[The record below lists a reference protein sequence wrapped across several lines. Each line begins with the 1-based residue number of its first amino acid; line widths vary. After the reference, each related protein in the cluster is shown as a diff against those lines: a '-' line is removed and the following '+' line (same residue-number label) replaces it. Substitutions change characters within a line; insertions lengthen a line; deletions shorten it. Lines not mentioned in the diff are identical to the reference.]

1 MEEELLMTAAKPEV
15 DSPSGG
21 EAKPPVKQL
30 RQMPQ
35 PDALKLIPE
44 VLARRYKILPLR
56 IEGKN
61 ILVAMSDPSDILAIE
76 AVAQQSKKSVKPV
89 VAGAKEIREAIDFN
103 YKGFGEIEKQLS
115 SISVSGPGDKN
126 NEKAVFEAAVDTPL
140 VKALE
145 LIIDEAVKA
154 RSSDIHIEPQET
166 RLRVRY
172 RIDGT
177 LEDMM
182 SMPMDIHAALISRIK
197 ILSNLNIADHFRA
210 QDGQFT
216 VEVNGRGIDI
226 RVATAPTVHGEMAVL
241 RLLDK
246 SSALLGLAE
255 LGFLKESQ
263 ARFEALLKIPYGMIL
278 VSGPTG
284 AGKTTTLYAAINSLD
299 TQSRN
304 IITIEDPAEYRFEDI
319 NQIQVNKQAGITFA
333 SGLRS
338 ILRLDP
344 DVIMVGEV
352 RDAETS
358 GIAVQAALTGH
369 LMLSSI
375 HANDAVGV
383 LSRLNDLGVEPFL
396 IASSVIGI
404 IAQRM
409 VRKLCPDCQ
418 QMIEAPAIEQIA
430 YEKATGEKRRQF
442 VYGAGC
448 KSCTFTGYIG
458 RTGIFEILTVTDAI
472 RRSVVSGAEAYVIR
486 DLAIKEGMHTMMYDG
501 MMKVKLGMTT
511 PAEILRT
518 TYSIE

>member
-1 MEEELLMTAAKPEV
+1 MTAPKQEPDAPVEGAK
-15 DSPSGG
+15 
-21 EAKPPVKQL
+21 APPVKQL

-35 PDALKLIPE
+35 AEALKLIPE

-61 ILVAMSDPSDILAIE
+61 ILVAMSDPSDILAME

-89 VAGAKEIREAIDFN
+89 LASAKEIREAIDFN

-115 SISVSGPGDKN
+115 NISISGTSEKN
-126 NEKAVFEAAVDTPL
+126 NEKAVFDAAVDTPL

-172 RIDGT
+172 RIDGS

-216 VEVNGRGIDI
+216 VEVNGRNIDI

-246 SSALLGLAE
+246 SSATLGLAE
-255 LGFLKESQ
+255 LGFLGDSQ
-263 ARFEALLKIPYGMIL
+263 ARFEALLRIPYGMIL

-319 NQIQVNKQAGITFA
+319 NQIQVNNQAGITFA

-383 LSRLNDLGVEPFL
+383 LSRLSDLGVESFL

-404 IAQRM
+404 VAQRM
-409 VRKLCPDCQ
+409 VRRLCPDCQ
-418 QMIEAPAIEQIA
+418 QMIEVPVLEQIA
-430 YEKATGEKRRQF
+430 YEKATGENRKEF
-442 VYGAGC
+442 MYGAGC
-448 KSCTFTGYIG
+448 KSCTFTGYMG
-458 RTGIFEILTVTDAI
+458 RTGIFEILTMTDSI
-472 RRSVVSGAEAYVIR
+472 RRSVVNGAETAEIR
-486 DLAIKEGMHTMMYDG
+486 RLAIKEGMHTMMYDG
-501 MMKVKLGMTT
+501 MLKVKMGLTT

-518 TYSIE
+518 TYSID

>member
-1 MEEELLMTAAKPEV
+1 MENELMTGTK
-15 DSPSGG
+15 GG
-21 EAKPPVKQL
+21 AGAPAEEGKAPLVKQL
-30 RQMPQ
+30 RQLPQ
-35 PDALKLIPE
+35 ADALKLIPE

-56 IEGKN
+56 VEGRN
-61 ILVAMSDPSDILAIE
+61 ILVAMSDPSDILAME

-89 VAGAKEIREAIDFN
+89 LASAKEIREAIDFN

-115 SISVSGPGDKN
+115 SISISTEKPS
-126 NEKAVFEAAVDTPL
+126 EKAIFNAAVDTPL

-172 RIDGT
+172 RIDGS

-216 VEVNGRGIDI
+216 VEVNGRNIDI

-246 SSALLGLAE
+246 SSATLGLAE
-255 LGFLKESQ
+255 LGFLGESQ
-263 ARFEALLKIPYGMIL
+263 SRFEALLRIPYGMIL

-304 IITIEDPAEYRFEDI
+304 VITIEDPAEYRFEDI
-319 NQIQVNKQAGITFA
+319 NQIQVNNQAGITFA

-404 IAQRM
+404 VAQRM
-409 VRKLCPDCQ
+409 VRRLCPDCQ
-418 QMIEAPAIEQIA
+418 QLIEAPVIEQIA
-430 YEKATGEKRRQF
+430 YEKATGEKRKEF
-442 VYGAGC
+442 MYGAGC
-448 KSCTFTGYIG
+448 KSCTFTGYMG
-458 RTGIFEILTVTDAI
+458 RTGIFEILTVTDSI
-472 RRSVVSGAEAYVIR
+472 RRSVVNGAESAEIR
-486 DLAIKEGMHTMMYDG
+486 SLAIKEGMHTMMYDG
-501 MMKVKLGMTT
+501 MLKVKMGLTT
-511 PAEILRT
+511 PAEVLRT
-518 TYSIE
+518 TYSID